1 MSALAPHLI
10 TGHAD
15 IDAHHREFVDALA
28 ALSHADDVTVA
39 LDRFVAHCE
48 AHFSFENEQMEASGF
63 PPIGCHRGEHDMVLE
78 TAREVRRRVAAGDER
93 LAASL
98 VPALTEWF
106 DNHVMSM
113 DAVLA
118 RYLEQGASAQ
128 PACGAVAA

>member
-1 MSALAPHLI
+1 MSPLASHLL
-10 TGHAD
+10 TGHPD
-15 IDAHHREFVDALA
+15 IDAHHREFVEALA
-28 ALSHADDVTVA
+28 AIGQPDDVVAA

-48 AHFSFENEQMEASGF
+48 AHFSFENAQMEESGF

-78 TAREVRRRVAAGDER
+78 TVREVRRRVAAGDAR

-118 RYLEQGASAQ
+118 RFLAQGGLAQ
-128 PACGAVAA
+128 PACGAMVA